1 MQKFIIT
8 VLVLCVP
15 LYTSAQTSEKEF
27 SLEEALEMARKRN
40 LSLVIAREGIA
51 MAKAEKL
58 ELNSLWYPT
67 LAVTGE
73 YSHSLT
79 EVAVVT
85 TFDNIG
91 SELLDNITPN
101 ISSKPII
108 EGLLNGIGD
117 IQFRFPIIPRN
128 TAEIGAELA
137 WVVFSGGRRLMASRI
152 ANKMLAAAN
161 EQYNAAEDGVVTAVA
176 EAYWRLAFA
185 RQVTE
190 VRRSALALN
199 SVHLRQA
206 QELEEEG
213 MINRAER
220 LVAEVACNQSITLL
234 TSAENE
240 EAVAAEV
247 LATLLAADSL
257 TIIPTTPLSVPHTIP
272 AKEEFM
278 SLISITPTMNVLK
291 NEEEIASL
299 TLRAERSRYLPSISL
314 IGHQQLWSSGLDKN
328 IFPRTVVGVG
338 LSWTLFDGL
347 SREGAVKRSESSLRT
362 AQISRQKTLRD
373 LKTSIDKCYAFLTTA
388 LNEYRAQKTTLT
400 LAEELHKTQLR
411 AFAEG
416 MATSS
421 DVVDATQKLS
431 EAKLAQLETLYAID
445 TSLATLLMLTGR
457 ADSLTSF
464 FTPR

>member
-1 MQKFIIT
+1 MPKFLII
-8 VLVLCVP
+8 VLVFCAP
-15 LYTSAQTSEKEF
+15 LYVSAQTTEKKF

-40 LSLVIAREGIA
+40 LSLAIAREGIA
-51 MAKAEKL
+51 TAKAEKM

-85 TFDNIG
+85 SVGKIG
-91 SELLDNITPN
+91 GELLDNIAPD

-117 IQFRFPIIPRN
+117 MQLRLPIIPRN

-152 ANKMLAAAN
+152 ADKMLSAAS
-161 EQYNAAEDGVVTAVA
+161 EQYNATEDGVVTAVA
-176 EAYWRLAFA
+176 EAYWRLALA
-185 RQVTE
+185 RQLTE
-190 VRRSALALN
+190 IRRSALALH
-199 SVHLRQA
+199 SEHLRQA
-206 QELEEEG
+206 QRLEEEG
-213 MINRAER
+213 MITRAER

-240 EAVAAEV
+240 QEVAAKS
-247 LATLLAADSL
+247 LATLLVADSL

-278 SLISITPTMNVLK
+278 ALVSMAPTMNVLK
-291 NEEEIASL
+291 KGEEVASL
-299 TLRAERSRYLPSISL
+299 TLRAERSRYLPAISL

-328 IFPRTVVGVG
+328 IFPRTIVGVG
-338 LSWTLFDGL
+338 FSWTLFDGL
-347 SREGAVKRSESSLRT
+347 SREGAVKRTKSSLRT
-362 AQISRQKTLRD
+362 AQLSHQKTLQD
-373 LKTSIDKCYAFLTTA
+373 LYTSIDKCYAILTTA
-388 LNEYRAQKTTLT
+388 LNEYQAQKATLA
-400 LAEELHKTQLR
+400 LAEELHRTQMR
-411 AFAEG
+411 AFTEG

-421 DVVDATQKLS
+421 DVVDATQRLS
-431 EAKLAQLETLYAID
+431 EVQLAQLEALYAID

-457 ADSLTSF
+457 ADSLTTY